1 MIRLKSAASRKCSR
15 KRVEASTGEQVCSV
29 CSAPHGR
36 ILAVRSTAR
45 MELLRTL
52 RGLPDAHS
60 VYPFGDAV
68 HYADAR
74 ADRNAP
80 DLAPELRRELQQRGI
95 ADADV
100 SPIEPGIE
108 DVFMELMQRA
118 PAAA

>member
-1 MIRLKSAASRKCSR
+1 M
-15 KRVEASTGEQVCSV
+15 
-29 CSAPHGR
+29 
-36 ILAVRSTAR
+36 
-45 MELLRTL
+45 
-52 RGLPDAHS
+52 
-60 VYPFGDAV
+60 